1 MHNHTV
7 AKIIIFIWGLLA
19 IAACVPQPRA
29 VPVSNYL
36 DRAEALTAKRS
47 YGEAITLLEDA
58 AKVHPDKIAP
68 LLKLGQIYLAQ
79 HRWLLAEDAFNRAL
93 ARQPRSPAA
102 LAGLA
107 EALLQQGQLHK
118 SRQLW
123 QDATN
128 IDPSLPGGYTGLG
141 RTQLALFDFPAARA
155 AFEQQPD
162 DPEAQWYLAAL
173 TAPRDPATTLEILKA
188 ISPAPP
194 SPAQPEAEAIRA
206 SLLARRDYLQKTLAP
221 FKTASP
227 PAAAAKATGIAL
239 AQIGLWPLAVHAL
252 STANELEPDDAET
265 LAFWGYAQ
273 AEAGRPKPELF
284 EQARRADPQSALPL
298 YFEGIYVRQQGELKT
313 ANDLFNQAITL
324 DPDNAAIYAELAGTL
339 AEQGFPAA
347 AEAGYKVA
355 IEISKNEMQFRLLLA
370 RFYLSQNYRLNEAGI
385 PLLQELIELDQN
397 NAQAYELLGPMQFFG
412 GAADGGEAALRR
424 ALELNPN
431 SISARYYLARLYE
444 SNRQSSSA
452 RVEYQRVIDWDT
464 SGVYRD
470 KALKDLQR
478 LNIKR

>member
-1 MHNHTV
+1 MQNRTTT
-7 AKIIIFIWGLLA
+7 KFILLSWLLLTFF
-19 IAACVPQPRA
+19 ACVPQPQA
-29 VPVSNYL
+29 VPLSNYL
-36 DRAEALTAKRS
+36 TQTEALIAKRS

-58 AKVHPDKIAP
+58 AAAHPDKIAP

-102 LAGLA
+102 LTGLA
-107 EALLQQGQLHK
+107 EALLQQGQLYK
-118 SRQLW
+118 SLQFW
-123 QDATN
+123 QEATT
-128 IDPSLPGGYTGLG
+128 IDPQLPGGFTGLG
-141 RTQLALFDFPAARA
+141 RTQLALFDFQAAQT
-155 AFEQQPD
+155 AFEQQPSN
-162 DPEAQWYLAAL
+162 PEAQWYLAAL
-173 TAPRDPATTLEILKA
+173 TAPYNPSAAIEILKA

-194 SPAQPEAEAIRA
+194 SSGQPEAEAIRA

-221 FKTASP
+221 FKTESP

-239 AQIGLWPLAVHAL
+239 AQIQLWPLAVHAL
-252 STANELEPDDAET
+252 STANELNPGDAET

-273 AEAGRPKPELF
+273 AEAGQPRPALF
-284 EQARRADPQSALPL
+284 AEARRADPKSALPL
-298 YFEGIYVRQQGELKT
+298 YFEGIYLRQQGELQA

-355 IEISKNEMQFRLLLA
+355 VEISENEMQFRLLLA

-385 PLLQELIELDQN
+385 PLLKELIELDQN
-397 NAQAYELLGPMQFFG
+397 NAQAYELLGPVQFFA
-412 GAADGGEAALRR
+412 GAPDGGEAALRR
-424 ALELNPN
+424 TLELNPN

-444 SNRQSSSA
+444 NNRQFSSA

-464 SGVYRD
+464 SGAYRD

-478 LNIKR
+478 LNVQR